1 MSSREMEHEITTGQ
15 FQDETNGHGS
25 GTVSQIKK
33 VATLQ
38 NSEHIKETVGLER
51 SGEPEEVAKVVG
63 FLASGFSSYVQGA
76 NVVVDG
82 GATTMNP
89 VSLPL

>member
-1 MSSREMEHEITTGQ
+1 
-15 FQDETNGHGS
+15 
-25 GTVSQIKK
+25 
-33 VATLQ
+33 
-38 NSEHIKETVGLER
+38 VGLER